1 MIASDR
7 GTGALTK
14 KGQLPVKTASTD
26 GLRLDSIDD
35 YLGPG
40 ETRFFANGY
49 RRVGQ
54 RLTDLAFEETGG
66 MPGLRAT
73 ASVHYPADWSKK
85 RDGVHL
91 PPHLSTIDAL
101 VFGARLAELQLAA
114 AHGLGPRH
122 RAALWLRRVDIRAG
136 SAPVEEGF
144 DALPAS
150 ASLVGTRPSADSA
163 SPGQTS
169 SGQTSTVDCRVGP
182 MKVRLEVE
190 HGAEHGAEHQTY
202 ATDDRPAPREP
213 GPASPEE
220 SDPSPFQDGYRSRR
234 QSVTGI
240 EVAPDSR
247 SSTASVLITT
257 AGADGADATG
267 LEAAYQPSVSM
278 IDAFVVALQL
288 GQTMLYEL
296 DQVARSQSNTLWM
309 RRTVLES
316 AAPRRSLNRPL
327 DVTARLEQDLLV
339 EARSGVWRTADIVS
353 TCAGVHVKCA
363 VTHRIP

>member
-1 MIASDR
+1 
-7 GTGALTK
+7 
-14 KGQLPVKTASTD
+14 VKTASTD
-26 GLRLDSIDD
+26 ALRLESIDD

-40 ETRFFANGY
+40 EKRFFANGY

-54 RLTDLAFEETGG
+54 RLTELAFEETDGL
-66 MPGLRAT
+66 PGLRAT
-73 ASVHYPADWSKK
+73 ASVEYPADWSKK
-85 RDGVHL
+85 RSGVDL

-101 VFGARLAELQLAA
+101 VFGARLAELQLTA

-122 RAALWLRRVDIRAG
+122 RAAMWLRRVDIKAG

-150 ASLVGTRPSADSA
+150 ASLVDTRPRAGSA
-163 SPGQTS
+163 

-190 HGAEHGAEHQTY
+190 HEAAGPG
-202 ATDDRPAPREP
+202 DRAAPREA

-220 SDPSPFQDGYRSRR
+220 PDPSPFQDGYRSGR
-234 QSVTGI
+234 QSVTRI

-247 SSTASVLITT
+247 SSTASVQIAAAA
-257 AGADGADATG
+257 AGGTG

-296 DQVARSQSNTLWM
+296 DQVDRTQSNTLWM

-316 AAPRRSLNRPL
+316 ATPRRPL
-327 DVTARLEQDLLV
+327 DRPVEVTARLEQDLLV